1 MNPNKYAETIEILNN
16 MAKVKM
22 AMNAHKGDI
31 EVVDPMV
38 ILQQTFNELK
48 ELEEAMGDKDLM
60 HIIEEA
66 ADVQNFL
73 IAVVHQQ
80 IQRYRSR
87 KDEVK

>member
-1 MNPNKYAETIEILNN
+1 MKSNKYEETVEILNN

-38 ILQQTFNELK
+38 ILQRTFDELK
-48 ELEEAMGDKDLM
+48 ELEEAMNEKDLM

-80 IQRYRSR
+80 IQRYRGR
-87 KDEVK
+87 KNEA

>member
-1 MNPNKYAETIEILNN
+1 MTNYEETINILNN

-22 AMNAHKGDI
+22 AMNSHKGSI
-31 EVVDPMV
+31 ESGKSLV
-38 ILQQTFNELK
+38 ILQQTFDELK
-48 ELEEAMGDKDLM
+48 ELEEAMKEENLM

-80 IQRYRSR
+80 IERYGSR
-87 KDEVK
+87 K

>member
-1 MNPNKYAETIEILNN
+1 MKNNKYEETVEILNN

-31 EVVDPMV
+31 EVQDPMK

-48 ELEEAMGDKDLM
+48 ELEEAMGEKDLI

-80 IQRYRSR
+80 VERYRSR
-87 KDEVK
+87 KNETK

>member
-1 MNPNKYAETIEILNN
+1 MLKNKYEETVEILNN

-22 AMNAHKGDI
+22 AMNSHKGDI
-31 EVVDPMV
+31 EVVEPIE
-38 ILQQTFNELK
+38 ILRQTFEELK
-48 ELEEAMGDKDLM
+48 ELEQAMSEKDLM

-87 KDEVK
+87 KDEA